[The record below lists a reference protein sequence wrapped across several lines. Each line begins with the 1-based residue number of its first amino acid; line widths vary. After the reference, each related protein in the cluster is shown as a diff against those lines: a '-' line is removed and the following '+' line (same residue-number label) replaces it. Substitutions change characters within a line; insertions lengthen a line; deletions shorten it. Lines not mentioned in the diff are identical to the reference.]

1 MAFLIHEGSPHD
13 SKIYIEILEELRRRH
28 IMHRGDTIIIDK
40 GYYSYQNYQ
49 LGVSRYKI
57 VPLIF
62 AKSNFKLKRTL
73 NSLSY
78 PLESFNNFKIV
89 QETKKFFQQLKK
101 EFKAK
106 MEKWQDFK
114 YIRSI
119 IEDMFKL
126 TKKSLDLHKIH
137 RYTTKSITKHVSLN
151 VLLIGT
157 IITLGYKSKT
167 QLQPLAEN

>member
-1 MAFLIHEGSPHD
+1 MLI
-13 SKIYIEILEELRRRH
+13 YVLEELRRRR
-28 IMHRGDTIIIDK
+28 IMHRGDTIIMDK
-40 GYYSYQNYQ
+40 GYYSYKNYQ

-62 AKSNFKLKRTL
+62 PKSNFKLKRGL

-78 PLESFNNFKIV
+78 PLQIFHNSKIEKESKN
-89 QETKKFFQQLKK
+89 FFQQLKK
-101 EFKAK
+101 EFKTT
-106 MEKWQDFK
+106 MEKFQ

-126 TKKSLDLHKIH
+126 AKKSLDLHKIH
-137 RYTTKSITKHVSLN
+137 RYTTKSITKHFSLN

-157 IITLGYKSKT
+157 LITLGYNSKT
-167 QLQPLAEN
+167 QLQTLTEN